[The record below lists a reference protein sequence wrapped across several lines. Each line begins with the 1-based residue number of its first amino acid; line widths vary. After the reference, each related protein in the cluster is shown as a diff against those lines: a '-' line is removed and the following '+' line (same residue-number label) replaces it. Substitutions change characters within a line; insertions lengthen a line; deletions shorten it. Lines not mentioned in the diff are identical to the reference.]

1 LIGAATIDRPYGMPI
16 EKGTREPPVSIELKP
31 KNQSEQAFEY
41 LLSLPDHFPDD
52 PIFIMFMASCDW
64 SMWLQDTPVG
74 KGFEI
79 VRQRS
84 FTPPCKR
91 MMGMVFWKKYAV
103 KVRPFYDFKL
113 SELRW
118 PDDPYGKNHKDDPL
132 YKKPGKNQKAKLQV
146 VRRITIV
153 DTFRFA
159 PMPFVEAIRPLMKR
173 GLIPKDVFDVIEGT
187 GGSIHGTGCS
197 PSDAGHAE
205 F

>member
-16 EKGTREPPVSIELKP
+16 EKGTWEPPVSIELKP

-52 PIFIMFMASCDW
+52 PIFIMFMASYDW
-64 SMWLQDTPVG
+64 SMWLQDTPVV

-118 PDDPYGKNHKDDPL
+118 PDDPYGKNHKMILSTKNPT
-132 YKKPGKNQKAKLQV
+132 KTRKPSFKLSGV
-146 VRRITIV
+146 LR
-153 DTFRFA
+153 
-159 PMPFVEAIRPLMKR
+159 L
-173 GLIPKDVFDVIEGT
+173 
-187 GGSIHGTGCS
+187 SIHSALHPCRSSKQSGR
-197 PSDAGHAE
+197 
-205 F
+205 